1 MSRCRR
7 AARAAVRALMR
18 DQGKR
23 PLLVVALMLGVFLV
37 WSLLARP
44 REPVTHVRTTGQPS
58 GSAAGSAAAPAPGRY
73 LAVAPVGPAAG
84 SPPATQP
91 VPAGG
96 ATTSLPPGASYAQRF
111 AALCA
116 ACHGTNGRMEV
127 PLTPVLAG
135 QPSLYV
141 ITQLFLF
148 REGRRSNEPMTAV
161 ARTLTDDDLR
171 GFSELIGTLPPVP
184 PLPPA
189 TPPDPI
195 RMARGQALAEQH
207 KCFFCHGADLG
218 GGEQVPRIGGQHEEY
233 LRLSLRGFHSDSR
246 PGYTQAM
253 TAAVSQIPVED
264 LDILAY
270 YAARFRGPAG
280 ALTGK

>member
-1 MSRCRR
+1 MTRW
-7 AARAAVRALMR
+7 AAGLLCCAVAVALALM
-18 DQGKR
+18 
-23 PLLVVALMLGVFLV
+23 VVSRQVG
-37 WSLLARP
+37 
-44 REPVTHVRTTGQPS
+44 EQQK
-58 GSAAGSAAAPAPGRY
+58 APA
-73 LAVAPVGPAAG
+73 APAAG
-84 SPPATQP
+84 SGPAAT
-91 VPAGG
+91 VKAPA
-96 ATTSLPPGASYAQRF
+96 ATSSAPAPTPSELAAMSYPQRF

-116 ACHGTNGRMEV
+116 ACHGANGRIET

-184 PLPPA
+184 PPPPA

-207 KCFFCHGADLG
+207 KCVFCHGAGLAG
-218 GGEQVPRIGGQHEEY
+218 GQQVPLIGGQHEDY
-233 LRLSLRGFHSDSR
+233 LQVSLRGFHSGSR

-253 TAAVSQIPVED
+253 TAAVSQVPPED
-264 LDILAY
+264 LDTLAY
-270 YAARFRGPAG
+270 YVARFRGPAG
-280 ALTGK
+280 APAGK